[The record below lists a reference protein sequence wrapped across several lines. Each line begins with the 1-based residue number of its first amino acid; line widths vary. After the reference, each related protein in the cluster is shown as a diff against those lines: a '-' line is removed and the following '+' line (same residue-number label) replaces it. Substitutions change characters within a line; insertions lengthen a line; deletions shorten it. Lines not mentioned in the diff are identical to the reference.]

1 MWQKGFDDDTD
12 STDHKTPCKT
22 IRVSEVNFFDIS
34 LTYRT
39 FKVMFKT
46 NSSVDSK
53 NKTKKLWIQTPVPVL
68 MVIETLRSDKATS
81 MKTSLKNRIRIILN
95 FVAVQWRQR
104 NTQKAWCKCRVVVL
118 LIKPIVFLTF
128 PLPSQSLKF
137 ENNLLLSIFF
147 YLRLKVLSVS
157 SFLRNLRQMD
167 AKRQH

>member
-81 MKTSLKNRIRIILN
+81 MKTSL
-95 FVAVQWRQR
+95 
-104 NTQKAWCKCRVVVL
+104 
-118 LIKPIVFLTF
+118 
-128 PLPSQSLKF
+128 
-137 ENNLLLSIFF
+137 
-147 YLRLKVLSVS
+147 
-157 SFLRNLRQMD
+157 
-167 AKRQH
+167 